1 MARGARRPA
10 SPVSGPTERIY
21 ASVEQSQ
28 AGCIELI
35 LSDQHLCSERDN
47 ISILPAELK
56 MTHPFVEQPEPFFV
70 YGTAWKEDE
79 TERLTSLAL
88 ETGFRAIDTAN
99 QRKHY
104 YEEGVGNAVE
114 AAIDDGIVTREE
126 LFLQTK
132 FTYERGQDHRLPYDP
147 DADLS
152 TQVEQ
157 SFASSLEHLGTDY
170 IDSYVL
176 HGPASR
182 YGLAD
187 EDREVWRAM
196 EALHE
201 DGRVGALGV
210 SNISDE
216 QLEAL
221 LEHAEVAPTFV
232 QNRCFA
238 RTGWDVRVR
247 RLCENHGMT
256 YQGFSLLTAN
266 IEELRTHP
274 VIEIAERHEKTLP
287 QVVFRFALQVG
298 MLPLTGTTDE
308 THMRQDLAC
317 FDFELD
323 EDDVSTLGSIG
334 V

>member
-1 MARGARRPA
+1 MRPSKQPEGRLARHRGRVR
-10 SPVSGPTERIY
+10 
-21 ASVEQSQ
+21 
-28 AGCIELI
+28 ELI
-35 LSDQHLCSERDN
+35 LSDQHLCSERYH
-47 ISILPAELK
+47 ISILSAELK
-56 MTHPFVEQPEPFFV
+56 MAHPFVEQPEPFFV

-114 AAIDDGIVTREE
+114 GAIDDGLVTRDE

-147 DADLS
+147 DADLT
-152 TQVEQ
+152 TQVQQ
-157 SFASSLEHLGTDY
+157 SFDSSLEHLGTDY

-274 VIEIAERHEKTLP
+274 VIEIAERHDKTLP
-287 QVVFRFALQVG
+287 QIVFRFALQVG